1 MGRKVSDR
9 FTVPICRLHHRDL
22 HRRGDERAWW
32 QSQGLDP
39 LGFAATLW
47 ARTHGIAV
55 AAASLAGNGDRKAR
69 INVKGRRVGS
79 GADAA
84 PGLQHQNDETKPIRS
99 PEAG

>member
-22 HRRGDERAWW
+22 HRRGDERGWW
-32 QSQGLDP
+32 QRQGLDP
-39 LGFAATLW
+39 LAVAETLW
-47 ARTHGIAV
+47 VRTHGVAV

-69 INVKGRRVGS
+69 INVT

-84 PGLQHQNDETKPIRS
+84 PGLQHQTNETKPIRP